1 MVCCERDIL
10 VDNTPMTHDNSLLAI
25 ERQRRILDILQR
37 QGAVRTAELT
47 KLMKVS
53 AVTIRSDLG
62 ELQRLGECDIIWG
75 GAVSKMPASDQDSL
89 LCRRS
94 ELNVASK
101 QRIGKKAIDFIEVGT
116 TTLEIVNNLPR
127 SLEYLRIVTPS
138 LNIAVA
144 ATYYPYVEL
153 VMPGGVLR
161 NLTRSLI
168 GAQTI
173 RSFEMF
179 NGDLVFL
186 ASGDFSVENGVT
198 TGNILE
204 VEVKRTMV
212 KRANSVILTADGS
225 KYGHSLSLNVAP
237 ISAIDTLISDR
248 QLGDAAAEKL
258 GNAGLDVIRV

>member
-1 MVCCERDIL
+1 M
-10 VDNTPMTHDNSLLAI
+10 PHDNSLLAI
-25 ERQRRILDILQR
+25 ERQRQILDVLQR

-62 ELQRLGECDIIWG
+62 ELQKLGECEIIWG

-89 LCRRS
+89 LRRLS

-101 QRIGKKAIDFIEVGT
+101 QRIGKKAIDLIEFGQTIFIDAGT

-127 SLEYLRIVTPS
+127 NLEYLRIVTPS

-161 NLTRSLI
+161 KLTRSLI

-179 NGDLVFL
+179 NADLVFL
-186 ASGDFSVENGVT
+186 ASGGFSIENGVT
-198 TGNILE
+198 TGNVLE
-204 VEVKRTMV
+204 LEVKRTMV
-212 KRANSVILTADGS
+212 KQANRVILTADGS
-225 KYGHSLSLNVAP
+225 KYGHSLYLNVAP
-237 ISAIDTLISDR
+237 ISAINTLISDE
-248 QLGDAAAEKL
+248 QLDDAAAGALQE
-258 GNAGLDVIRV
+258 AGLEVIRV

>member
-1 MVCCERDIL
+1 
-10 VDNTPMTHDNSLLAI
+10 MTQDNSLLAI

-62 ELQRLGECDIIWG
+62 ELQKLGECKIIWG
-75 GAVSKMPASDQDSL
+75 GAVSGLPASDQDGL
-89 LCRRS
+89 LRRRG

-101 QRIGKKAIDFIEVGT
+101 QRIGKKAIDFIEVGQTLFIDAGT

-127 SLEYLRIVTPS
+127 NLEYLRIVTPS

-173 RSFEMF
+173 RSLEMF
-179 NGDLVFL
+179 NADLVFL
-186 ASGDFSVENGVT
+186 ASGGFSVENGVT

-212 KRANSVILTADGS
+212 KRANRVILTADGS

-237 ISAIDTLISDR
+237 ISAIDKLISDE

-258 GNAGLDVIRV
+258 ENEGLEVIRV

>member
-1 MVCCERDIL
+1 M
-10 VDNTPMTHDNSLLAI
+10 MTHDNSLLAI
-25 ERQRRILDILQR
+25 ERQRRILDILQQ

-53 AVTIRSDLG
+53 AVTVRSDLG
-62 ELQRLGECDIIWG
+62 ELQKLGECEIIWG

-89 LCRRS
+89 LRRRS
-94 ELNVASK
+94 ELNLASK
-101 QRIGKKAIDFIEVGT
+101 QRIGKKAIDFIDVGQTIFIDAGT

-127 SLEYLRIVTPS
+127 DLEYLRIVTPS

-173 RSFEMF
+173 RSLEMF
-179 NGDLVFL
+179 NADLVFL
-186 ASGDFSVENGVT
+186 ASGGYSVENGVT

-212 KRANSVILTADGS
+212 KQANNVILTADGG

-237 ISAIDTLISDR
+237 IGSIDTLISDE
-248 QLGDAAAEKL
+248 QLGDAAAKKL
-258 GNAGLDVIRV
+258 ENAGLDVIRV